1 MPIKRAII
9 DQKIQIVD
17 IVCKYEPRFQKSKKN
32 LKSVNIC
39 TVHRLKRVE
48 NGPNLTFFAS
58 FDHLATPGRAQT
70 PTKTLIDIDSMSC
83 DMLGHSSV
91 HFGGV
96 RGRSGGPTAAKNHEF
111 SGFCDFP

>member
-1 MPIKRAII
+1 MSPDSRN
-9 DQKIQIVD
+9 
-17 IVCKYEPRFQKSKKN
+17 PKN

-91 HFGGV
+91 HFGGI
-96 RGRSGGPTAAKNHEF
+96 RGGSEGPTALKNHEF